1 MIHPKSDKPLR
12 PDLQQVREARA
23 AILDDARP
31 KAVAQPRQRGRW
43 TGRAGIA
50 PTVAPARPVVLRLH
64 RLCGTQSAINHMK
77 TTRMF
82 EHAERHRLPVVC
94 WLDGGGAR
102 PHDMKVEGR
111 GAPPPF
117 VGL

>member
-1 MIHPKSDKPLR
+1 MTGAPR
-12 PDLQQVREARA
+12 GVVRGNTRMEGRRVDLL
-23 AILDDARP
+23 IY
-31 KAVAQPRQRGRW
+31 
-43 TGRAGIA
+43 IY
-50 PTVAPARPVVLRLH
+50 TVYA
-64 RLCGTQSAINHMK
+64 GTQSTINHMK

-111 GAPPPF
+111 GATPPSWCSRASP
-117 VGL
+117 GWCRRSASCPAAPSPGTPTSPACATC

>member
-1 MIHPKSDKPLR
+1 
-12 PDLQQVREARA
+12 
-23 AILDDARP
+23 
-31 KAVAQPRQRGRW
+31 
-43 TGRAGIA
+43 
-50 PTVAPARPVVLRLH
+50 
-64 RLCGTQSAINHMK
+64 MK

-111 GAPPPF
+111 GATPTF
-117 VGL
+117 VVFARLSGLVPTVGILPGRAFAGHAQPRRHVRRADRHQGFHPGHGRPAAG